1 MLSPFPERAVYS
13 APRSA
18 WLLPVLLFLA
28 VGVVGYLLPATAYF
42 SAVPGDLGDA
52 RFNSVVLEHL
62 FQWVTGVVP
71 ELWSPAFFFPYEHV
85 LAFSDNLFGSGWVYS
100 VLRLA
105 GLSRELAFDGWY
117 MIGFVLNYLVM
128 VCVLLRLRFNGL
140 ATALGAFV
148 FTFALPVLAQDG
160 HAQLVY
166 RWAIPLAFLAL
177 WRFLNQGK
185 LVPLGFCAVWVAV
198 QFFHSIYLGVFLVY
212 LLGFTTLAYIFS
224 VGWGQWWPTL
234 MVQIRRTQRAQR
246 GLILLLITTSILAV
260 LALLAT
266 YHSVSSDYGFVKT
279 RHEVMTLLPRPGSY
293 LIADRGLGIS
303 AWLGHW
309 IDTIPMR
316 HEHQLFFGVGL
327 WGLLGYALWFRIW
340 PQKLSLLVQ
349 TCLIAGFGLILF
361 SLCVG
366 NYSFYALITMVPGGT
381 SIRAVTR
388 LVLVLLVPVS
398 LLVASAGQGLD
409 LAGNGG
415 GLRRCVVPAVLI
427 GLIFWEVVGFQTVS
441 TPVSTWQERQ
451 NELAQR
457 LPVPLADDA
466 LLYVTPRS
474 GENGFLAEIDAM
486 IFAQDHR
493 IATLNG
499 YSGNVPPGYLL
510 PDPCYPAQARLIGY
524 CRHRGLDL
532 SAVSEWAER
541 IVQVDFSP
549 CSHAPVEM
557 SGQLVST
564 EQAAKII
571 LSLTSISVDGLQ
583 WRAAVNITNNSS
595 SDLTPLTIDG
605 VPLRLS
611 WRLIPRADLPQTGLQ
626 SGWDP
631 RQDLHGSVLA
641 GENLEVEI
649 ADIAAGPGDF
659 ELQVSLVQEGVAWL
673 HDLGMSPAARAV
685 SFRTQ

>member
-18 WLLPVLLFLA
+18 WVLPVLLFLA

-148 FTFALPVLAQDG
+148 FTFALPVLAQEG

-224 VGWGQWWPTL
+224 VGWRQWWPTL

-246 GLILLLITTSILAV
+246 GLILLLLTTSILAV

-279 RHEVMTLLPRPGSY
+279 RHEVMTMLPRPGSY

-303 AWLGHW
+303 AMN
-309 IDTIPMR
+309 TN
-316 HEHQLFFGVGL
+316 FF
-327 WGLLGYALWFRIW
+327 
-340 PQKLSLLVQ
+340 
-349 TCLIAGFGLILF
+349 
-361 SLCVG
+361 
-366 NYSFYALITMVPGGT
+366 
-381 SIRAVTR
+381 
-388 LVLVLLVPVS
+388 LVLVS
-398 LLVASAGQGLD
+398 
-409 LAGNGG
+409 GG
-415 GLRRCVVPAVLI
+415 CWGMPCGSESGHKSCRFWCRPA
-427 GLIFWEVVGFQTVS
+427 
-441 TPVSTWQERQ
+441 
-451 NELAQR
+451 
-457 LPVPLADDA
+457 
-466 LLYVTPRS
+466 
-474 GENGFLAEIDAM
+474 
-486 IFAQDHR
+486 
-493 IATLNG
+493 
-499 YSGNVPPGYLL
+499 
-510 PDPCYPAQARLIGY
+510 
-524 CRHRGLDL
+524 
-532 SAVSEWAER
+532 
-541 IVQVDFSP
+541 
-549 CSHAPVEM
+549 
-557 SGQLVST
+557 
-564 EQAAKII
+564 
-571 LSLTSISVDGLQ
+571 
-583 WRAAVNITNNSS
+583 
-595 SDLTPLTIDG
+595 
-605 VPLRLS
+605 
-611 WRLIPRADLPQTGLQ
+611 
-626 SGWDP
+626 
-631 RQDLHGSVLA
+631 
-641 GENLEVEI
+641 
-649 ADIAAGPGDF
+649 
-659 ELQVSLVQEGVAWL
+659 
-673 HDLGMSPAARAV
+673 
-685 SFRTQ
+685 